1 MWIVAGLGNP
11 GRRYSKTRHNVGFMI
26 ADAIA
31 DEFGIGLKKRES
43 CMAGVGSIEDKEVVL
58 MEPLTFMNR
67 SGIAVKELMERYHVP
82 PERLIVLHDDIDM
95 ETGKLK
101 IRRRGSSGGHK
112 GIESILYSI
121 GTGDFVR
128 VKIGI
133 GREEGIPVEDYVLS
147 KFRRDEIP
155 VIHEAVRKAS
165 EAVVAIIS
173 DGVDKAMNSFN

>member
-1 MWIVAGLGNP
+1 LWIVAGLGNP

-31 DEFGIGLKKRES
+31 DEFGIELKKRES
-43 CMAGVGSIEDKEVVL
+43 CMVGAGSIEDNEVVL
-58 MEPLTFMNR
+58 MKPLKFMNR
-67 SGIAVKELMERYHVP
+67 SGFAVKDLMEQYHVP
-82 PERLIVLHDDIDM
+82 HERLIVLHDDIDM

-155 VIHEAVRKAS
+155 VIHETIRKAS

>member
-1 MWIVAGLGNP
+1 MWVVAGLGNP
-11 GRRYSKTRHNVGFMI
+11 GRRYSRTRHNIGFMI
-26 ADAIA
+26 TDAIA
-31 DEFGIGLKKRES
+31 GEFGIELKKQES
-43 CMAGVGSIEDKEVVL
+43 CLAGMGSIEDNEVIL

-67 SGIAVKELMERYHVP
+67 SGLAVKELMEQYHVP
-82 PERLIVLHDDIDM
+82 HERLIVLHDDIDM

-112 GIESILYSI
+112 GIESILHSI

-147 KFRRDEIP
+147 KFRTDEIP
-155 VIHEAVRKAS
+155 VIHEAIRKAS
-165 EAVVAIIS
+165 EAVVAIII

>member
-1 MWIVAGLGNP
+1 LWIVAGLGNP

-31 DEFGIGLKKRES
+31 DEFGIGLEKRGP
-43 CMAGVGSIEDKEVVL
+43 CMAGVGSIGGNEVVL

-67 SGIAVKELMERYHVP
+67 SGLAVKELMERYHVL

-112 GIESILYSI
+112 GIESILHSI

-133 GREEGIPVEDYVLS
+133 GREEGMLVEDYVLS
-147 KFRRDEIP
+147 KFRKDEIP
-155 VIHEAVRKAS
+155 VIHEAIRKAS
-165 EAVVAIIS
+165 GAVVAIIS

>member
-1 MWIVAGLGNP
+1 LWIVAGLGNP

-31 DEFGIGLKKRES
+31 GEFGIELRKREY
-43 CMAGVGSIEDKEVVL
+43 CLAGMGSIEDSDVVL

-67 SGIAVKELMERYHVP
+67 SGLAVEDLMERYHVP
-82 PERLIVLHDDIDM
+82 HERLIVLHDDIDM

-112 GIESILYSI
+112 GIESILEYI

-155 VIHEAVRKAS
+155 VIHEAIQKAS
-165 EAVVAIIS
+165 GAVVAIIS
-173 DGVDKAMNSFN
+173 EGVDKAMNFFN